1 MAKKD
6 KKNIF
11 NSLNNLFANL
21 NDKTYNIILSI
32 GSDSNLDRN
41 IERLYTNMI
50 ENFNNQKDT
59 ALIFISETKTI
70 DFPREIMQQFQK
82 EDGNYFK
89 YINTYN
95 IQNNIYEKYVD
106 KDKDEDKDK
115 DKDKSIKKE
124 KSKKLFIY
132 LIPYYLPEE
141 NIADI
146 EDLATYIS
154 HCNYLERNQQ
164 RDIIINHYAEFD
176 HSDDYVIKFF
186 CNDKITEVEKINLNG
201 CIQSFI
207 DKDFME
213 LLTNFCLNN
222 LKKGSCVN
230 LINNF
235 TFNDR
240 RSFIFC
246 GNTPRLVMPRNM
258 RYPPMYIGN
267 KYLTRIPYIYPLISI
282 LSKYDNFSLNYGNDI
297 QNHLYDFQNIINTV
311 TKPKFFEIDFIKKYS
326 KQLEWVYNK
335 PSFDKKEISSYSI
348 EDNDKIPLHLEKN
361 IVAYG
366 NENVDIP
373 IHSFSTAGGK
383 EWLDSYAVIV
393 GINNILKKDNYDS
406 DNFVVLI
413 PDLQYNIKQGN
424 WNIIKRNL
432 PDQCRFIFIPINAIS
447 NHWTLLMIDTIR
459 KVGYHFDSLF
469 INYKGNHNKD
479 KKYKNNNTM
488 AKEICN
494 KILERDIEYADI
506 FVKNQD
512 NSYDCGAFI
521 LYHLEILI
529 KGCINE
535 PSELFSEFLMEEIKK
550 DEGNIPQK
558 ILKIRTN
565 ISNIPDI
572 LDYQDFGITREKE
585 MISKKISK
593 KKK

>member
-11 NSLNNLFANL
+11 NSLNNLFTNL

-50 ENFNNQKDT
+50 ENFNNQEDT
-59 ALIFISETKTI
+59 ALIFMSETKTI
-70 DFPREIMQQFQK
+70 DLPREIMQQFKK
-82 EDGNYFK
+82 EEGNYFK

-95 IQNNIYEKYVD
+95 IKNNIYEKYLD
-106 KDKDEDKDK
+106 KDKD
-115 DKDKSIKKE
+115 

-141 NIADI
+141 NKGDI
-146 EDLATYIS
+146 EDLTTYIS
-154 HCNYLERNQQ
+154 HCNHLERNQQ

-186 CNDKITEVEKINLNG
+186 CNDKITEVEKINLNE

-207 DKDFME
+207 DKDFIK
-213 LLTNFCLNN
+213 LLTNFCLDN

-297 QNHLYDFQNIINTV
+297 KNHLDDFQNIINTV
-311 TKPKFFEIDFIKKYS
+311 TTPKFFEIDFIKKYS
-326 KQLEWVYNK
+326 KQLEWVHNK
-335 PSFDKKEISSYSI
+335 PSFNKKGTSSFSM
-348 EDNDKIPLHLEKN
+348 EDNDKMPLNLEKN

-366 NENVDIP
+366 NGNIDIP
-373 IHSFSTAGGK
+373 INSFYTAGGK

-393 GINNILKKDNYDS
+393 GINNILEKDNYDS

-413 PDLQYNIKQGN
+413 PDLQYNIKQGD
-424 WNIIKRNL
+424 WNIIKRNIN
-432 PDQCRFIFIPINAIS
+432 DQCRFIFIPINAIS

-469 INYKGNHNKD
+469 MNYKGNHNKD
-479 KKYKNNNTM
+479 TKYENNNTL

-506 FVKNQD
+506 FVKDQD

-529 KGCINE
+529 KGCINQPE
-535 PSELFSEFLMEEIKK
+535 ELFSELLMEEIKK
-550 DEGNIPQK
+550 DEQNISQ
-558 ILKIRTN
+558 IISKIRKN

-572 LDYQDFGITREKE
+572 LDYQDFAQSERKKMGI
-585 MISKKISK
+585 KKISK
-593 KKK
+593 KKKK